1 MLYINDE
8 SVKLAFL
15 TMMNK
20 LIYSNKEILK
30 PLYRKIC
37 HVYEKD
43 RLLKINELETRINEN
58 ADRKHILANL
68 MAKGILDTAILNKEN
83 AALAMEEQTLWSEKE
98 KLVVLDNKRVKE
110 LRKLV
115 DFTAK
120 SKMLKVF
127 REETFIDFVE
137 RITVES
143 RLTLVFHLKCGLNL
157 KERLVKYE

>member
-1 MLYINDE
+1 
-8 SVKLAFL
+8 
-15 TMMNK
+15 
-20 LIYSNKEILK
+20 
-30 PLYRKIC
+30 
-37 HVYEKD
+37 
-43 RLLKINELETRINEN
+43 
-58 ADRKHILANL
+58 
-68 MAKGILDTAILNKEN
+68 
-83 AALAMEEQTLWSEKE
+83 MEEQTLWSEKE

-115 DFTAK
+115 DFAAK

-157 KERLVKYE
+157 KERLVK

>member
-1 MLYINDE
+1 MKDENDLLIAKVLDKKKICNSKNKITYTDFLNE
-8 SVKLAFL
+8 KEQRVIEKNVKLENAFF
-15 TMMNK
+15 
-20 LIYSNKEILK
+20 YG
-30 PLYRKIC
+30 
-37 HVYEKD
+37 V
-43 RLLKINELETRINEN
+43 NEN

-115 DFTAK
+115 DFAAK

-143 RLTLVFHLKCGLNL
+143 RLTLVFPLKCGLNL
-157 KERLVKYE
+157 KERLVK